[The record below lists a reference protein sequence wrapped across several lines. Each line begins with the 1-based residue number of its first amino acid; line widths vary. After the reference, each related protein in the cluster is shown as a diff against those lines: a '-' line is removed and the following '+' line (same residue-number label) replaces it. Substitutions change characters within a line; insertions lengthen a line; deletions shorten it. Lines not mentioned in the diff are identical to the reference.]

1 MADSLSDIRR
11 KIDALDARLVQLLSS
26 RAQLAQRAWQAKGGA
41 AAYKPEREA
50 QVRLVVATRCIVFSS
65 RRVVRHRS

>member
-11 KIDALDARLVQLLSS
+11 KIDALDARLVQLLSA
-26 RAQLAQRAWQAKGGA
+26 RARLAQQAWQAKGGA

-50 QVRLVVATRCIVFSS
+50 QVL
-65 RRVVRHRS
+65 RRVRELNMVRCRALH